1 MKSPAR
7 DGVILVTVLWA
18 VALLATV
25 AVAASLTFRG
35 FAGIMAVERDRT
47 RAEHLLT
54 AGLEVAGGLVSS
66 AGNTPIAGVEST
78 VTMAS
83 GSVRLHLDDEGG
95 RIDIGQASPE
105 LLAALFRSVK
115 ASDPEGI
122 AKEIVDWRQ
131 DGNPLPANPS
141 TNPPARGGS
150 APAPVPKE
158 PTAPAFSDVHQ
169 LLQIPGMRPEWVT
182 AVAPLTTVFGNATV
196 NPLTAPAAVLA
207 ALPGVNPDR
216 LAAFLEARR
225 SADPNNAIN
234 LIGLLGGG
242 QGMLEVKPAHA
253 VAAALSARLAD
264 GYVATAEAVIVS
276 LKGDPQPY
284 RVLRWTP
291 ISRQAR
297 L

>member
-1 MKSPAR
+1 MKTDAR
-7 DGVILVTVLWA
+7 EGVILVTVLWT

-66 AGNTPIAGVEST
+66 AGTTPIAGVEST

-83 GSVRLHLDDEGG
+83 GSVRLHLEDEGG

-105 LLAALFRSVK
+105 LLAALFRSIG
-115 ASDPEGI
+115 APDPEGV
-122 AKEIVDWRQ
+122 AREIVNWRQ
-131 DGNPLPANPS
+131 DGNPSPS
-141 TNPPARGGS
+141 PDPQTRRGPN
-150 APAPVPKE
+150 PAPVPKQ
-158 PTAPAFSDVHQ
+158 PVAPPFSDVDQ
-169 LLQIPGMRPEWVT
+169 LLEVPGMRPEWVA
-182 AVAPLTTVFGNATV
+182 AVAPLSTVFGNATV

-207 ALPGVNPDR
+207 VLPGVNPAR
-216 LAAFLEARR
+216 LAAFLDARR
-225 SADPNNAIN
+225 GADPTNAAN

-242 QGMLEVKPAHA
+242 QGMLEVKPTHA
-253 VAAALSARLAD
+253 VAATLSARLAD
-264 GYVATAEAVIVS
+264 GYVAAADAVIIS
-276 LKGDPQPY
+276 LKSDPQPY

-291 ISRQAR
+291 IPRQPG

>member
-1 MKSPAR
+1 MKTDAR
-7 DGVILVTVLWA
+7 EGVILVTVLWT

-35 FAGIMAVERDRT
+35 FAGITAVERDRT

-66 AGNTPIAGVEST
+66 AGTTPIAGVEST

-83 GSVRLHLDDEGG
+83 GSVRLHLEDEGG
-95 RIDIGQASPE
+95 RIDIAQASPE
-105 LLAALFRSVK
+105 LLAALFRSIG
-115 ASDPEGI
+115 ASDPEGV
-122 AKEIVDWRQ
+122 AREIVNWRR
-131 DGNPLPANPS
+131 DGNPSPSPDPQTRRGPNP
-141 TNPPARGGS
+141 
-150 APAPVPKE
+150 APAPKQPV
-158 PTAPAFSDVHQ
+158 APPFSDVHQ
-169 LLQIPGMRPEWVT
+169 LLQVPGMRPEWVI

-207 ALPGVNPDR
+207 VLPGVNPAR
-216 LAAFLEARR
+216 LATFLDARR
-225 SADPNNAIN
+225 GADPTNAAK

-242 QGMLEVKPAHA
+242 QGMLEVKPTHA
-253 VAAALSARLAD
+253 VAATLSARLAD
-264 GYVATAEAVIVS
+264 GYVAAADAVIVS

-291 ISRQAR
+291 IPRQPG